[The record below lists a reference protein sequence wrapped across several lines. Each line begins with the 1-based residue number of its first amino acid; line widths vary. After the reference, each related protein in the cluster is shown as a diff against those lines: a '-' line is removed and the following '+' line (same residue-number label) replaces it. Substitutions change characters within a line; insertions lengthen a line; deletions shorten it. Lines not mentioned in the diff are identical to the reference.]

1 MDYFTGLALCRYE
14 MSLCKRCFGCQ
25 RMERDDFEPQMKCG
39 QAVMMA
45 ENEQM
50 RMDEIR
56 TSVQNR

>member
-1 MDYFTGLALCRYE
+1 
-14 MSLCKRCFGCQ
+14 
-25 RMERDDFEPQMKCG
+25 MEQDDFVPPKKCN

-56 TSVQNR
+56 TNVQNR

>member
-1 MDYFTGLALCRYE
+1 
-14 MSLCKRCFGCQ
+14 
-25 RMERDDFEPQMKCG
+25 MEQENFIPPKKCN
-39 QAVMMA
+39 QAVLVA

>member
-1 MDYFTGLALCRYE
+1 
-14 MSLCKRCFGCQ
+14 
-25 RMERDDFEPQMKCG
+25 MEQDDFVPPKKCN

-50 RMDEIR
+50 RMDKIR